1 MNILLII
8 GISFLVI
15 ITSIL
20 VWINLPGTFI
30 FLFCA
35 FFLGLYDNFEILDR
49 NLFLIIFAIYI
60 FLEFVEFL
68 LSFIAIKMYG
78 GKKSSIFYSVV
89 GGLVG
94 AFIGSIF
101 FPIVGSF
108 CGLILGSYLTIYY
121 NEKKLGVSS
130 LQANKIAGSTVLSYS
145 FSKGIKCLGIIFF
158 AFYILKIFNNN

>member
-68 LSFIAIKMYG
+68 LSFIAIKKVYSLNLVTLRSERVAIFFG
-78 GKKSSIFYSVV
+78 ISNVSISRTSDNCKINCQPDLLLIISELLILSIF
-89 GGLVG
+89 
-94 AFIGSIF
+94 
-101 FPIVGSF
+101 
-108 CGLILGSYLTIYY
+108 
-121 NEKKLGVSS
+121 NM
-130 LQANKIAGSTVLSYS
+130 
-145 FSKGIKCLGIIFF
+145 
-158 AFYILKIFNNN
+158 FN